1 MRLPAV
7 MELVR
12 VEHSIMLVLGVAT
25 SILLLDLQF
34 THTQLLLL
42 SLCPFLV
49 SAGAFA
55 LNDYFDAGSDR
66 KNRKDRPIV
75 RGDVSEQLALWLGVS
90 LLSLGVLI
98 AFPLG
103 MQAFSIALVFAF
115 LSVLYDWKLKDVA
128 LIGNSIIAASM
139 AIVFI
144 FTEVALAG
152 TISQLTLLICATS
165 FLSGLG
171 REIQK
176 TVQDV
181 EGDVL
186 ARKSMTLPVLIGKAP
201 SLHLSLVFVL
211 AASLLGIYLYLTVP
225 PLQNNPLYIIPM
237 TLSIGL
243 LCYSSYLFYGG
254 KKSAEKGRKLSLYAL
269 MLGIF
274 AFLLGGI

>member
-1 MRLPAV
+1 MRL
-7 MELVR
+7 VR
-12 VEHSIMLVLGVAT
+12 IEHSAMLVLGVLTA
-25 SILLLDLQF
+25 ILLLDLHF
-34 THTQLLLL
+34 TYAQLLLL

-55 LNDYFDAGSDR
+55 LNDYFDAESDK

-75 RGDVSEQLALWLGVS
+75 RGEISKQVALLIGAA
-90 LLSLGVLI
+90 LLLLGVLV

-103 MQAFSIALVFAF
+103 MQAFSIAAVFAF
-115 LSVLYDWKLKDVA
+115 LSVLYDWKLKDIA

-152 TISQLTLLICATS
+152 TISQLTLLLCAAS

-186 ARKSMTLPVLIGKAP
+186 ARKSMTLPVLIGKWP
-201 SLHLSLVFVL
+201 SLHLSLVLVL
-211 AASLLGIYLYLTVP
+211 AASLLGLYFYAAVP

-237 TLSIGL
+237 AISISL
-243 LCYSSYLFYGG
+243 LCYSSYLFYGDR
-254 KKSAEKGRKLSLYAL
+254 KSAEKGRKLSLYAL
-269 MLGIF
+269 MLGII
-274 AFLLGGI
+274 AFMMGGI